1 MIHLL
6 LAVLFSVIVPVFL
19 NPKAL
24 ILMGYDRILANF
36 ISTNSFGMLV
46 VGWII
51 VIDGFLEE
59 KVFLPIR
66 ILLYMFIFLIS
77 VYLYCCSTLIL

>member
-1 MIHLL
+1 MIHFFIVL
-6 LAVLFSVIVPVFL
+6 LFSVIVPVFL

-66 ILLYMFIFLIS
+66 VLLYIFIFFIS
-77 VYLYCCSTLIL
+77 IYSYACLTLIL